1 MLLATQ
7 KNGSKSH
14 EGNPGHTNIGSAR
27 DVQRGKQVSRISL
40 CQQVRFEAT
49 HTGPLKAYNFC
60 GERWED
66 NVLLFSAQCSVL

>member
-14 EGNPGHTNIGSAR
+14 EGNPGHANIGSAR
-27 DVQRGKQVSRISL
+27 DVQRGKQVSGTSL
-40 CQQVRFEAT
+40 CQDVRFEAS
-49 HTGPLKAYNFC
+49 HSGPLKALNFS

-66 NVLLFSAQCSVL
+66 NALLLLAQCSML